1 MRIRIRW
8 FFEIFSYAKN
18 TLFVCSCLFLE
29 GAKNRAKNSPKRLL
43 EVTQSRK
50 SRNFGTFNFS
60 ATAGLPYGL
69 PPLLAN
75 ALSGRK
81 KRVGWHPTLSREEI
95 L

>member
-1 MRIRIRW
+1 MAVLSELLSGSR
-8 FFEIFSYAKN
+8 
-18 TLFVCSCLFLE
+18 SC
-29 GAKNRAKNSPKRLL
+29 K
-43 EVTQSRK
+43 SRK

-60 ATAGLPYGL
+60 ATARLPYGL

-75 ALSGRK
+75 ALSGRR